1 MNKVKQNILKAI
13 LLPSTWMPLLE
24 SNRNQQSGC
33 LQSVKAIDDGASE
46 ADKIHKS

>member
-1 MNKVKQNILKAI
+1 MNKKKQNYRKSI
-13 LLPSTWMPLLE
+13 LLRSTWMPLVK

-33 LQSVKAIDDGASE
+33 LQSVKAIDDGASD